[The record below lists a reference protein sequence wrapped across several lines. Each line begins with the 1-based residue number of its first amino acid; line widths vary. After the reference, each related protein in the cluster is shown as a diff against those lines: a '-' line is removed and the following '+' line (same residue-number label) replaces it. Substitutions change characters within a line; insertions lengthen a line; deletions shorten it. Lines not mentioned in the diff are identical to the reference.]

1 VKPKDLCYE
10 KCLSGGKIEKALS
23 GKGKFTMDL
32 RKGARN
38 AFILCLICVFAL
50 LLSSAAEPQTKT
62 VRLSI
67 ATGGT
72 GGVYYPL
79 GGGMA
84 TVISKYVPNAEA
96 TAEVTAGSVDNCK
109 LLQTGKADLALIMA
123 DIGYDAWKGLGRF
136 KPSGAIPIRTIAV
149 VYSNYMHFVTTEGSG
164 IKSVSDLRGKRVSTG
179 SPGSGTEVKTMRVL
193 ESYGIDGEKDIK
205 RERLSVA
212 ESAGA
217 QKDRKID
224 AFTWDGGLPTAA
236 VLDIAATPGIR
247 VRILNNAD
255 HLDKLLQKYGPVY
268 FKLPIPKATYPGMD
282 ADVQVVCV
290 ANLLICHEK
299 MDAGL
304 AFNILKA
311 LIEHQPELVMVHKEA
326 QNFTLANAP
335 VGSSLPLHP
344 GAIKYFQEKGIKIK

>member
-1 VKPKDLCYE
+1 MI
-10 KCLSGGKIEKALS
+10 S
-23 GKGKFTMDL
+23 
-32 RKGARN
+32 RKKTSR
-38 AFILCLICVFAL
+38 AL
-50 LLSSAAEPQTKT
+50 LFLFTSLLILWLSVPAGAQTKT

-84 TVISKYVPNAEA
+84 SVISKYIPNTEA

-109 LLQTGKADLALIMA
+109 LLQTGKGDLAIIMA
-123 DIGYDAWKGLGRF
+123 DIGYDALKGLGRF
-136 KPSGAIPIRTIAV
+136 KSGAIPLRTIAV
-149 VYSNYMHFVTTEGSG
+149 VYSNYMHFVTLDGSG
-164 IKSVSDLRGKRVSTG
+164 INSVPDMKGKRVSTG

-193 ESYGIDGEKDIK
+193 ESYGINGEKDIK
-205 RERLSVA
+205 RERLGVA

-217 QKDRKID
+217 LKDRKVD
-224 AFTWDGGLPTAA
+224 AFSWDGGLPTAA
-236 VLDIAATPGIR
+236 VLDLAATPGIK
-247 VRILNNAD
+247 VRILNNGD
-255 HLDKLLQKYGPVY
+255 HLGKLLQNYGPVY
-268 FKLPIPKATYPGMD
+268 FNLPIPKTTYPGMN

-304 AFNILKA
+304 VYNITKV
-311 LIEHQPELVMVHKEA
+311 LIEHQPELVAVHREA
-326 QNFTLANAP
+326 RNLTLATAA
-335 VGSSLPLHP
+335 VGSSLPYHP

>member
-1 VKPKDLCYE
+1 MVFT
-10 KCLSGGKIEKALS
+10 LSFGSS
-23 GKGKFTMDL
+23 GE
-32 RKGARN
+32 A
-38 AFILCLICVFAL
+38 
-50 LLSSAAEPQTKT
+50 QTKA

-84 TVISKYVPNAEA
+84 NVISKYIPNTEA

-109 LLQTGKADLALIMA
+109 LLQTGKGDLAIIMA

-136 KPSGAIPIRTIAV
+136 KAGGAIPLRTIGV
-149 VYSNYMHFVTTEGSG
+149 IYSNYMHFVTGEGSG
-164 IKSVSDLRGKRVSTG
+164 IKSVSDLKGRRVSTG

-205 RERLSVA
+205 RDRLGVA

-217 QKDRKID
+217 LKDRKID

-236 VLDIAATPGIR
+236 VLDFAATPGIKIK
-247 VRILNNAD
+247 ILNNAD

-268 FKLPIPKATYPGMD
+268 FKLPIPKASYPGMD

-290 ANLLICHEK
+290 ANLLIGHEK

-304 AFNILKA
+304 AYHITKV
-311 LIEHQPELVMVHKEA
+311 LIEHQPELVAVHKEA
-326 QNFTLANAP
+326 QNFTLATAA
-335 VGSSLPLHP
+335 VGSSLPFHP
-344 GAIKYFQEKGIKIK
+344 GAIKYYKEKGVQIK

>member
-1 VKPKDLCYE
+1 MVLK
-10 KCLSGGKIEKALS
+10 
-23 GKGKFTMDL
+23 
-32 RKGARN
+32 KGARN
-38 AFILCLICVFAL
+38 IFILSLIPVFAL
-50 LLSSAAEPQTKT
+50 LLVSSAECQTKS

-67 ATGGT
+67 GTGGT

-84 TVISKYVPNAEA
+84 TVISKYISNAEA
-96 TAEVTAGSVDNCK
+96 TAEVTAGSVDNIK
-109 LLQTGKADLALIMA
+109 LIQTGKADLALIMA

-136 KPSGAIPIRTIAV
+136 KSSGAIPIRTIAV
-149 VYSNYMHFVTTEGSG
+149 VYSNYMHFVTTEGTG
-164 IKSVSDLRGKRVSTG
+164 IKSVSNLKGKRVSTG
-179 SPGSGTEVKTMRVL
+179 SPGSGTEIKTMRVL

-217 QKDRKID
+217 LKDRKVD

-236 VLDIAATPGIR
+236 VLDLAATPGIKA
-247 VRILNNAD
+247 RILSNAD

-282 ADVQVVCV
+282 ADAQVVCV

-304 AFNILKA
+304 AYNILKV
-311 LIEHQPELVMVHKEA
+311 LIEHQPELVAVHKEA

-335 VGSSLPLHP
+335 VGSSLPFHP

>member
-1 VKPKDLCYE
+1 MFSKKKNSLAFVFL
-10 KCLSGGKIEKALS
+10 
-23 GKGKFTMDL
+23 FTS
-32 RKGARN
+32 
-38 AFILCLICVFAL
+38 FLIL
-50 LLSSAAEPQTKT
+50 LLSDPAGAQTKS

-79 GGGMA
+79 GGAMA
-84 TVISKYVPNAEA
+84 AVISKYIPNTEA
-96 TAEVTAGSVDNCK
+96 TAEVTAGSVDNIK
-109 LLQTGKADLALIMA
+109 LIHAGKAELALIMA
-123 DIGYDAWKGLGRF
+123 DVGHDALKGTERF
-136 KPSGAIPIRTIAV
+136 KATGAIPIRTVGV
-149 VYSNYMHFVTTEGSG
+149 VYSNYMHFVALDGSG
-164 IKSVSDLRGKRVSTG
+164 IKSVPDLKGRRISTG

-205 RERLSVA
+205 RERLGVA

-236 VLDIAATPGIR
+236 VLDLAATPGIKIK
-247 VRILNNAD
+247 ILNNAD

-268 FKLPIPKATYPGMD
+268 FKLPIPKTAYPGMD

-304 AFNILKA
+304 VYNILKV
-311 LIEHQPELVMVHKEA
+311 LVEHQPELVAVHKEA
-326 QNFTLANAP
+326 RHFTLATAA
-335 VGSSLPLHP
+335 VGSSLPFHP
-344 GAIKYFQEKGIKIK
+344 GAMKYFQEKGIKIK

>member
-1 VKPKDLCYE
+1 MVFT
-10 KCLSGGKIEKALS
+10 LSLGSS
-23 GKGKFTMDL
+23 GE
-32 RKGARN
+32 A
-38 AFILCLICVFAL
+38 
-50 LLSSAAEPQTKT
+50 QTKA

-84 TVISKYVPNAEA
+84 NVISKYIPNTEA

-109 LLQTGKADLALIMA
+109 LIQTGKGDLALIMA

-136 KPSGAIPIRTIAV
+136 KAGGAIPLRTIGV
-149 VYSNYMHFVTTEGSG
+149 IYSNYMHFVTGEGSG
-164 IKSVSDLRGKRVSTG
+164 IKSVSDLKGRRVSTG
-179 SPGSGTEVKTMRVL
+179 SPGSGTEVKTIRVL

-205 RERLSVA
+205 RDRLGVA

-217 QKDRKID
+217 LKDRKID

-236 VLDIAATPGIR
+236 VLDFAATPGIKIK
-247 VRILNNAD
+247 ILNNAD

-268 FKLPIPKATYPGMD
+268 FKLPIPKASYPGMD

-290 ANLLICHEK
+290 ANLLIGHEK

-304 AFNILKA
+304 AYHITKV
-311 LIEHQPELVMVHKEA
+311 LIEHQPELVAVHKEA
-326 QNFTLANAP
+326 QNFTLATAA
-335 VGSSLPLHP
+335 VGSSLPFHP
-344 GAIKYFQEKGIKIK
+344 GAIKYYKEKGVQIK

>member
-1 VKPKDLCYE
+1 
-10 KCLSGGKIEKALS
+10 
-23 GKGKFTMDL
+23 
-32 RKGARN
+32 
-38 AFILCLICVFAL
+38 
-50 LLSSAAEPQTKT
+50 
-62 VRLSI
+62 
-67 ATGGT
+67 
-72 GGVYYPL
+72 
-79 GGGMA
+79 MA
-84 TVISKYVPNAEA
+84 TVISKYISNAEA
-96 TAEVTAGSVDNCK
+96 TAEVTAGSVDNIK
-109 LLQTGKADLALIMA
+109 LIQTGKADLALIMA

-136 KPSGAIPIRTIAV
+136 KSSGAIPIRTIAV
-149 VYSNYMHFVTTEGSG
+149 VYSNYMHFVTTEGTG
-164 IKSVSDLRGKRVSTG
+164 IKSVSNLKGKRVSTG
-179 SPGSGTEVKTMRVL
+179 SPGSGTEIKTMRVL

-217 QKDRKID
+217 LKDRKVD

-236 VLDIAATPGIR
+236 VLDLAATPGIKA
-247 VRILNNAD
+247 RILSNAD

-282 ADVQVVCV
+282 ADAQVVCV

-304 AFNILKA
+304 AYNILKV
-311 LIEHQPELVMVHKEA
+311 LIEHQPELVAVHKEA

-335 VGSSLPLHP
+335 VGSSLPFHP

>member
-1 VKPKDLCYE
+1 MFSKKKNSLAFVIL
-10 KCLSGGKIEKALS
+10 
-23 GKGKFTMDL
+23 FTS
-32 RKGARN
+32 
-38 AFILCLICVFAL
+38 FLIL
-50 LLSSAAEPQTKT
+50 LLSDPAGAQTKS

-79 GGGMA
+79 GGAMA
-84 TVISKYVPNAEA
+84 AVISKYIPNTEA
-96 TAEVTAGSVDNCK
+96 TAEVTAGSVDNIK
-109 LLQTGKADLALIMA
+109 LIHAGKAELALIMA
-123 DIGYDAWKGLGRF
+123 DVGHDALKGTERF
-136 KPSGAIPIRTIAV
+136 KATGAIPIRTVGV
-149 VYSNYMHFVTTEGSG
+149 VYSNYMHFVALDGSG
-164 IKSVSDLRGKRVSTG
+164 IKSVPDLKGRRISTG

-205 RERLSVA
+205 RERLGVA

-236 VLDIAATPGIR
+236 VLDLAATPGIKIK
-247 VRILNNAD
+247 ILNNAD

-268 FKLPIPKATYPGMD
+268 FKLPIPKTAYPGMD

-304 AFNILKA
+304 VYNILKV
-311 LIEHQPELVMVHKEA
+311 LVEHQPELVAVHKEA
-326 QNFTLANAP
+326 RHFTLATAAM
-335 VGSSLPLHP
+335 GSSLPFHP
-344 GAIKYFQEKGIKIK
+344 GAMKYFQEKGTKIK